1 MNTDEIQG
9 ALVATLSP
17 DVTVRRQ
24 AEAYG
29 QLPADGG
36 VPVLLLQLVQQH
48 CARRR
53 RAQSPVLRSSAAV
66 YFKNLV
72 KKGWDVDPE
81 SKETPVAAGDRD
93 AIKSHMVT
101 LVCACGKFGDVKQQL
116 SQALTLIASTD
127 FPGKWPN
134 LLPEIV
140 ARFADGDAA
149 TVQGMLLTS
158 NSILK
163 RFRYAFKSDALY
175 AELKCALDTLAAPLT
190 RLFGTLGEELRAAAG
205 DAARS
210 AVALESLRLAC
221 REFLAYEAPGAAA
234 DDEDDDEGPVERL
247 QAAVERGGKRVIQ
260 VRFNV
265 ENASLY
271 AHKYEEEFQPHLPQF
286 VSGIWQ
292 RLMKTSLFP
301 KHDRLAAT
309 SMRFLA
315 EVVGQQM
322 HAALFADESTLR
334 QVVEAIVIP
343 NMTLRDSDV
352 ELFEDNAVEY
362 ISRDLESADS
372 ETRRRG
378 ARDLVH
384 AMCKHHDATTTKI
397 CGEHVAAMLGR
408 YGASPGTEWRAKDA
422 ALHLVVSLAVRA
434 ESSAR
439 GVSKMSDQLD
449 ILEIY
454 SAHVAPELGG
464 ATATHGVVLADCV
477 QFACTSR
484 NQIPGDELLR
494 LLPLL
499 GGHLGHGDVVVQ
511 SYAAHCLERVL
522 AVPGCVPGKIHRPQL
537 APLLPA
543 LFQALFAVIDGA
555 LAKGGDAPWEN
566 EYVMKAVMRLLVVGQ
581 ADVVPHAAVV
591 TEKLCASL
599 GRVCAN
605 PRNPKFNHYLFESLA
620 VLSVLQMDVVEFAPY
635 VFQILALLLGYRAPR
650 SGLGDAYAALL
661 PPLLHPSLWERRGNV
676 PELAA
681 LLEAYLVA
689 GPDQILAAGQLEPM
703 LGVFQKLLASKAS
716 EGHAFGLLKSLVVHV
731 PQANLDGYVPTVL
744 QLLLTRLQ
752 QNRDRLSY
760 CHNLLAFLGLLA
772 GKHGAPQLVAKLD
785 AQQPGLLPQLVVH
798 VLAPHVLGEA
808 AAFASAVDAKAA
820 AVGAVAVGRGAGRAD
835 AQRRHV
841 RVVLPRVRALHVA
854 RLAGAALAG
863 DATIDRSDDVPDE
876 LLAGY
881 DATFSKLHF
890 GTQKSDD
897 AFAEIP
903 DTQTFAMTHLT
914 QLVATKP
921 HFQPL
926 LAALQQ
932 PR

>member
-24 AEAYG
+24 AEAYLDNCRRTAG
-29 QLPADGG
+29 F
-36 VPVLLLQLVQQH
+36 PVLLLQL
-48 CARRR
+48 
-53 RAQSPVLRSSAAV
+53 
-66 YFKNLV
+66 
-72 KKGWDVDPE
+72 
-81 SKETPVAAGDRD
+81 
-93 AIKSHMVT
+93 
-101 LVCACGKFGDVKQQL
+101 QL

-175 AELKCALDTLAAPLT
+175 AELKYALDTLAAPLT

-221 REFLAYEAPGAAA
+221 RVFFSLNWQDLPEFFEDHMAPWMGAFQEFLAYEAPGAAA

-247 QAAVERGGKRVIQ
+247 QAAAENGAGK
-260 VRFNV
+260 
-265 ENASLY
+265 ESNASLY

-315 EVVGQQM
+315 EVV
-322 HAALFADESTLR
+322 
-334 QVVEAIVIP
+334 EAIVIP

-372 ETRRRG
+372 ETRRR
-378 ARDLVH
+378 DL
-384 AMCKHHDATTTKI
+384 
-397 CGEHVAAMLGR
+397 
-408 YGASPGTEWRAKDA
+408 
-422 ALHLVVSLAVRA
+422 
-434 ESSAR
+434 SSR

-477 QFACTSR
+477 QFACTFR

-620 VLSVLQMDVVEFAPY
+620 VLVRVCCEANRDATATFEGLLFPPFQSVLQMDVVEFAPY

-650 SGLGDAYAALL
+650 SGLGTPTRRSCRRCCTRRSGSAGQRAAGGAARGV
-661 PPLLHPSLWERRGNV
+661 SRR
-676 PELAA
+676 
-681 LLEAYLVA
+681 

-731 PQANLDGYVPTVL
+731 PQANLDGY
-744 QLLLTRLQ
+744 
-752 QNRDRLSY
+752 
-760 CHNLLAFLGLLA
+760 
-772 GKHGAPQLVAKLD
+772 LVAKLD

-820 AVGAVAVGRGAGRAD
+820 AVGAVKLLAEAPD
-835 AQRRHV
+835 ALTPNGDTSAWSCLGS
-841 RVVLPRVRALHVA
+841 VLFRLLK

-921 HFQPL
+921 HFQPSSRRSSSRGM
-926 LAALQQ
+926 
-932 PR
+932 P

>member
-1 MNTDEIQG
+1 MAHGREREHG
-9 ALVATLSP
+9 AAAL
-17 DVTVRRQ
+17 RR
-24 AEAYG
+24 APTG
-29 QLPADGG
+29 
-36 VPVLLLQLVQQH
+36 
-48 CARRR
+48 ARRPS
-53 RAQSPVLRSSAAV
+53 ARSSAAV

-101 LVCACGKFGDVKQQL
+101 LVCACGKFGGVKQQL

-149 TVQGMLLTS
+149 TSG
-158 NSILK
+158 
-163 RFRYAFKSDALY
+163 ALY

-221 REFLAYEAPGAAA
+221 RVFFSLNWQDLPEFFEDHMAPWMGAFQEFLAYEAPGAAA

-247 QAAVERGGKRVIQ
+247 QAAVVERAGKSDSSSLQR
-260 VRFNV
+260 
-265 ENASLY
+265 ESNASLY

-322 HAALFADESTLR
+322 HALFADESTLR

-422 ALHLVVSLAVRA
+422 RST
-434 ESSAR
+434 SSCA
-439 GVSKMSDQLD
+439 
-449 ILEIY
+449 
-454 SAHVAPELGG
+454 
-464 ATATHGVVLADCV
+464 
-477 QFACTSR
+477 
-484 NQIPGDELLR
+484 
-494 LLPLL
+494 
-499 GGHLGHGDVVVQ
+499 
-511 SYAAHCLERVL
+511 
-522 AVPGCVPGKIHRPQL
+522 GKIHRPQL

-591 TEKLCASL
+591 AEKLC
-599 GRVCAN
+599 
-605 PRNPKFNHYLFESLA
+605 
-620 VLSVLQMDVVEFAPY
+620 SVLQMDVVEFAPY
-635 VFQILALLLGYRAPR
+635 ASRYWR
-650 SGLGDAYAALL
+650 SCWATA
-661 PPLLHPSLWERRGNV
+661 RRGRVWGRLRGAPAAAAAPVALGAPGQRV
-676 PELAA
+676 PALAA

-731 PQANLDGYVPTVL
+731 RGERIWTTAPG
-744 QLLLTRLQ
+744 
-752 QNRDRLSY
+752 
-760 CHNLLAFLGLLA
+760 
-772 GKHGAPQLVAKLD
+772 GAR
-785 AQQPGLLPQLVVH
+785 PG
-798 VLAPHVLGEA
+798 ARVLGEA

-820 AVGAVAVGRGAGRAD
+820 AVGAVKLLAEAPD
-835 AQRRHV
+835 ALTPNGDTSAWSCLGS
-841 RVVLPRVRALHVA
+841 VLFALLK

-903 DTQTFAMTHLT
+903 DTQTRS
-914 QLVATKP
+914 P
-921 HFQPL
+921 
-926 LAALQQ
+926 
-932 PR
+932 

>member
-1 MNTDEIQG
+1 M
-9 ALVATLSP
+9 
-17 DVTVRRQ
+17 
-24 AEAYG
+24 
-29 QLPADGG
+29 
-36 VPVLLLQLVQQH
+36 
-48 CARRR
+48 
-53 RAQSPVLRSSAAV
+53 LRSSAAV

-175 AELKCALDTLAAPLT
+175 AELKYALDTLAAPLT

-221 REFLAYEAPGAAA
+221 RVFFSLNWQDLPEFFEDHMAPWMGAFQEFLAYEAPGAAA

-247 QAAVERGGKRVIQ
+247 QAAV
-260 VRFNV
+260 V

-477 QFACTSR
+477 QFACTFR

-522 AVPGCVPGKIHRPQL
+522 AVPGKIHRPQL

-620 VLSVLQMDVVEFAPY
+620 VLVRVCCEANRDATTTFEGLLFPPFQSVLQMDVVEFAPY

-676 PELAA
+676 PALAA

-731 PQANLDGYVPTVL
+731 PRANLDGYVPTVL

-820 AVGAVAVGRGAGRAD
+820 AVGAVKLLAEAPD
-835 AQRRHV
+835 ALTPNGDTSAWSCLGS
-841 RVVLPRVRALHVA
+841 VLFALLK
-854 RLAGAALAG
+854 RLAGAALSG

>member
-1 MNTDEIQG
+1 M
-9 ALVATLSP
+9 SHSF
-17 DVTVRRQ
+17 
-24 AEAYG
+24 
-29 QLPADGG
+29 PA
-36 VPVLLLQLVQQH
+36 Q
-48 CARRR
+48 
-53 RAQSPVLRSSAAV
+53 
-66 YFKNLV
+66 
-72 KKGWDVDPE
+72 
-81 SKETPVAAGDRD
+81 
-93 AIKSHMVT
+93 
-101 LVCACGKFGDVKQQL
+101 
-116 SQALTLIASTD
+116 
-127 FPGKWPN
+127 
-134 LLPEIV
+134 
-140 ARFADGDAA
+140 
-149 TVQGMLLTS
+149 
-158 NSILK
+158 
-163 RFRYAFKSDALY
+163 
-175 AELKCALDTLAAPLT
+175 
-190 RLFGTLGEELRAAAG
+190 
-205 DAARS
+205 
-210 AVALESLRLAC
+210 
-221 REFLAYEAPGAAA
+221 
-234 DDEDDDEGPVERL
+234 
-247 QAAVERGGKRVIQ
+247 
-260 VRFNV
+260 V

-271 AHKYEEEFQPHLPQF
+271 AQVRGGVPAPPAPVRVRH
-286 VSGIWQ
+286 
-292 RLMKTSLFP
+292 
-301 KHDRLAAT
+301 LAAAHEDVALPEA
-309 SMRFLA
+309 RPAGRDADAVL
-315 EVVGQQM
+315 GRGRR
-322 HAALFADESTLR
+322 AADARGAADESTLR

-477 QFACTSR
+477 QFACTFR
-484 NQIPGDELLR
+484 NQILGDELLR

-599 GRVCAN
+599 GPGLREPAE
-605 PRNPKFNHYLFESLA
+605 PE
-620 VLSVLQMDVVEFAPY
+620 SVLQMDVVEFAPY

-676 PELAA
+676 PALAA

-772 GKHGAPQLVAKLD
+772 GKHGAPQL
-785 AQQPGLLPQLVVH
+785 
-798 VLAPHVLGEA
+798 
-808 AAFASAVDAKAA
+808 
-820 AVGAVAVGRGAGRAD
+820 
-835 AQRRHV
+835 
-841 RVVLPRVRALHVA
+841 

-897 AFAEIP
+897 AS
-903 DTQTFAMTHLT
+903 
-914 QLVATKP
+914 
-921 HFQPL
+921 
-926 LAALQQ
+926 
-932 PR
+932 PRSRTRRRSP